1 VPGSQ
6 WVPAR
11 TTKPWCFRAFIFAAG
26 ARTAL
31 SPKNEARVMDAM
43 IPWCVSVKD
52 EQEVADDGE
61 DIIIIKNFWR
71 IPVDQSENGS
81 SLIICIG

>member
-1 VPGSQ
+1 
-6 WVPAR
+6 
-11 TTKPWCFRAFIFAAG
+11 
-26 ARTAL
+26 
-31 SPKNEARVMDAM
+31 MDAM

-81 SLIICIG
+81 SLIICIGQGMDVVSGAQDGLNSRLYLLSVLILIRIKEYLNTKK

>member
-1 VPGSQ
+1 
-6 WVPAR
+6 
-11 TTKPWCFRAFIFAAG
+11 
-26 ARTAL
+26 
-31 SPKNEARVMDAM
+31 MDAI